1 MSETK
6 ALTTWPVKLAAD
18 FIEQWEGFRETA
30 YLCPA
35 GVLTIGFGHT
45 GPDVKEGRVVT
56 YKEAYAMLIED
67 LKRYA
72 SGLAPWVNVKVTE
85 GQYVALMSLAYNI
98 GVDGVVYKCPKLMR
112 AVNAGDVEEAASQF
126 LDVNKANGKVLPG
139 LTRRRQAEAKLF
151 LGESCAVG
159 A

>member
-6 ALTTWPVKLAAD
+6 ALTAWPVKLAAD

-45 GPDVKEGRVVT
+45 GPDV
-56 YKEAYAMLIED
+56 KEAYAMLIED